1 MVNREEVRM
10 RMLKN
15 LAAVAMTAS
24 LSVFAQNQPVT
35 APTPSATRPAP
46 VSPTNQ
52 FGRPIQ
58 RFDRTMQNITDEQ
71 RQKIEEANKEYN
83 AKATPTYARL
93 TNARRELEALV
104 TAEKMDEVAVRQ
116 KAKEIGDLEADLAIA
131 RAQRY
136 AKFRTFLTAE
146 QARRFNQAPPIAR
159 PFQPALHD
167 GQAPPPVAPS
177 K

>member
-1 MVNREEVRM
+1 
-10 RMLKN
+10 MLTN
-15 LAAVAMTAS
+15 LGMAAAIAAI
-24 LSVFAQNQPVT
+24 SVFGQNQTPT

-46 VSPTNQ
+46 IAGTNQ
-52 FGRPIQ
+52 FGRPVQ
-58 RFDRTMQNITDEQ
+58 RFDRTLQNITDEQ
-71 RQKIEEANKEYN
+71 RQKIQEANKEYN
-83 AKATPTYARL
+83 EKATPTYARL
-93 TNARRELEALV
+93 TNSRRELETLV
-104 TAEKMDEVAVRQ
+104 TAEKLDEAAVRQ

-136 AKFRTFLTAE
+136 AKVRSFLTAE

>member
-1 MVNREEVRM
+1 M

-15 LAAVAMTAS
+15 LAAVAVTAS
-24 LSVFAQNQPVT
+24 LSIFAQNPPAA
-35 APTPSATRPAP
+35 APTPSATQPAP

-52 FGRPIQ
+52 LGRPIQ

-71 RQKIEEANKEYN
+71 RQKIDEANKEYS

-93 TNARRELEALV
+93 TNTRRELEAFV

-116 KAKEIGDLEADLAIA
+116 KGKEIGDLEAELAIA

-136 AKFRTFLTAE
+136 AKFRTFLSAE

-159 PFQPALHD
+159 PFQPTLHD
-167 GQAPPPVAPS
+167 GQAPPPVAPA

>member
-1 MVNREEVRM
+1 M

-15 LAAVAMTAS
+15 LTIGGVMAV
-24 LSVFAQNQPVT
+24 LSISAQN
-35 APTPSATRPAP
+35 PTPTPPKPAATRPAP

-83 AKATPTYARL
+83 SKATPTYSRL
-93 TNARRELEALV
+93 TNTRRELEALV
-104 TAEKMDEVAVRQ
+104 SADKFDEVAVRQ
-116 KAKEIGDLEADLAIA
+116 KAKEIGDLEAELAIL
-131 RAQRY
+131 RGQRY
-136 AKFRTFLTAE
+136 AKFRSFLTAE
-146 QARRFNQAPPIAR
+146 QARRFNLAPPIAR